1 MASLTL
7 SVLLLVW
14 TTAPAQDAAA
24 TATRL
29 LEAGAA
35 TFNSKDAAGMAANYT
50 DDAAITLYSTTDS
63 SMQTQHYR
71 GKERI
76 QKLYADLF
84 KDSAQITSRNVVE
97 YARFV
102 GPDLLVIGGTF
113 EPDIGGSLILQFV
126 QVRVREEGGVWRI
139 QNLQLF
145 PIPNS

>member
-7 SVLLLVW
+7 SVLLLAW
-14 TTAPAQDAAA
+14 TAAPAQDATA
-24 TATRL
+24 TATQL

-35 TFNSKDAAGMAANYT
+35 TFDTKDAAAMAATYT
-50 DDAAITLYSTTDS
+50 DDAVITLYSKTDS
-63 SMQTQHYR
+63 SLETQHYQ

-84 KDSAQITSRNVVE
+84 KDSAQTTSRNVVE

-102 GPDLLVIGGTF
+102 GPEMLLIGGTF
-113 EPDIGGSLILQFV
+113 EPDLGGSLILQFV
-126 QVRVREEGGVWRI
+126 QVRVRQDGGVWRI

>member
-7 SVLLLVW
+7 SIVLLAW
-14 TTAPAQDAAA
+14 ATAPVQDATA

-29 LEAGAA
+29 LDAGAA
-35 TFNSKDAAGMAANYT
+35 TFNTKDAAAMAATYT
-50 DDAAITLYSTTDS
+50 NDAEITLYSTSDS
-63 SMQTQHYR
+63 SLQTQHYR

-76 QKLYADLF
+76 QKLYADMF

-113 EPDIGGSLILQFV
+113 EPDLGGSLILQFV
-126 QVRVREEGGVWRI
+126 QVRIRQEGGVWRI